1 MARHAPAPASGWRT
15 MAVVTVA
22 LAAVVAALFWVVGC
36 GGATAASPAARASTH
51 PSATATAGG
60 APRGLY
66 TDPANALYNSVQLL
80 KETGRQDQAA
90 VLNRVASTPSG
101 IWASGQAGEF
111 QDVGNA
117 TRAAARTNEIPV
129 IVAYNLPDRDACGKL
144 SAVPSATGPA
154 YEQWINQLA
163 AAIGRAD
170 AIVVVE
176 PDGLP
181 DIVRGCLDPGQATQ
195 RYQLLRYAMR
205 KLGSLP
211 GARVYLDA
219 GNPGMFSDPAPLA
232 GPLEQAGVRY
242 GRGFSA
248 NVSNFQ
254 WTDYVVG
261 WSQQLERDLGG
272 RVSAVVD
279 TSRNGN
285 GPYTGPQSPQWCN
298 PPGRATGPAPTLDPH
313 AVGIDAYLWIKN
325 PWASDGPCHGGPP
338 AGQVWV
344 QYTLSLAQAARS

>member
-15 MAVVTVA
+15 MALVTAA
-22 LAAVVAALFWVVGC
+22 LAAVVAGLFWVAGC
-36 GGATAASPAARASTH
+36 GGTATSRAAPASAH
-51 PSATATAGG
+51 PSATATAAS

-66 TDPANALYNSVQLL
+66 TDPANALYNSVTLL
-80 KETGRQDQAA
+80 RETGRQDQAA

-101 IWASGQAGEF
+101 IWAAGQAGEF
-111 QDVGNA
+111 QDVRNAARAA
-117 TRAAARTNEIPV
+117 TRKNEIPV

-144 SAVPSATGPA
+144 SAVPSVAGPA
-154 YEQWINQLA
+154 YERWIDQLA

-181 DIVRGCLDPGQATQ
+181 DIVRGCLSPAQASQ
-195 RYQLLRYAMR
+195 RYTLLRYAMH
-205 KLGSLP
+205 KLGSLA

-219 GNPGMFSDPAPLA
+219 GNPGEFSDPAPLA
-232 GPLEQAGVRY
+232 GPLRQAGV
-242 GRGFSA
+242 GDGQGFSA
-248 NVSNFQ
+248 NMSNFQ

-272 RVSAVVD
+272 HVGAVVD

-285 GPYTGPQSPQWCN
+285 GPYTGPQQPQWCN

-313 AVGIDAYLWIKN
+313 AVGKI
-325 PWASDGPCHGGPP
+325 G
-338 AGQVWV
+338 
-344 QYTLSLAQAARS
+344 